1 MKSKSRQAPLALA
14 SLVLIACVSMVACAP
29 KGASE
34 MPSTGGDDAAAEVSV
49 DWSYDSSC
57 ETCHTKEP
65 ASIDDASCLV
75 STHAAQG
82 NTCQTCHADEA
93 ALKTAHEG
101 ATAEDA
107 EKRATKLRST
117 TVDEATCLSCHG
129 SLEVLA
135 EKTASSAAL
144 TDSEGKTVNPHAMP
158 ENEDHAETNCVSC
171 HSMHE
176 GTPAVETASEY
187 CESCHHA
194 NVYACH
200 TCHD

>member
-1 MKSKSRQAPLALA
+1 METKGKLLAVMALA
-14 SLVLIACVSMVACAP
+14 MGVVVALGLGACAP
-29 KGASE
+29 RVAE
-34 MPSTGGDDAAAEVSV
+34 ELPSTGGDESSADVAV

-57 ETCHTKEP
+57 DTCHTAEP
-65 ASIDDASCLV
+65 ASIDDANCLV

-93 ALKTAHEG
+93 GLQKAHEG
-101 ATAEDA
+101 ATAESA
-107 EKRATKLRST
+107 AKRATKLRST
-117 TVDEATCLSCHG
+117 TVDEATCLACHD
-129 SLEVLA
+129 SKETLA
-135 EKTASSAAL
+135 EKTAASTVL

-158 ENEDHAETNCVSC
+158 ENEDHADTNCVSC
-171 HSMHE
+171 HSMHADE
-176 GTPAVETASEY
+176 PVTETAPDY